1 MASQPNSIS
10 DELLRL
16 IREKPFP
23 VNQRGIKLTFLAL
36 LLGVLFIGGL
46 ITLSLLHEMHIRLAS
61 SHFLFDFGHRG
72 FLFACLLAA
81 AALIVTLAILLRVLH
96 QQQEL
101 EEELR
106 AKITLNESMRLA
118 FVDAGIATDS
128 TGRIVNVNPAALA
141 FFGFARCEMLNAAP
155 PYPFWLDRTTKDS
168 TLTDDG
174 SYPAEST
181 KGKQTFLARRKDG
194 TVFVCK
200 VSAAPFTDEK
210 GRRIGWLRIYRDVT
224 ELTRAR
230 EELLFAYERAMRVL
244 DALSVGISVTAQR
257 EKPQTLFVNSFY
269 ARHFGR
275 NTLSHQNL
283 RNLAIAQGGLQG
295 LHNGTEIF
303 EPERERWLLV
313 RASQL
318 VWPSGQKA
326 EMLTV
331 ADVTATHQAE
341 QMLSQQRK
349 TAEHLSRLITM
360 GEMASSIAHELNQPL
375 AAVQNYAA
383 GANLLLHS
391 GRLTQENL
399 EDALRKIEGQAQRA
413 GLIMKRIR
421 DFARRSTPQFEPAA
435 VNSIVDDTL
444 ELAQISARRFGMQVV
459 VEQEPGLPAVL
470 CDSVMISQ
478 VLVNL
483 LRNAMQAC
491 VNAQDKTIS
500 LTISSQAP
508 GSVTFAVSD
517 HGPGVPAEMKK
528 RLFEPFFSTKKTG
541 LGIGLNICR
550 SIIERHH
557 GRLLCEDN
565 PGGGARFRFSLAAA
579 SIPLTK
585 EKNESNHVA
594 ANSLVPVKN
603 C

>member
-1 MASQPNSIS
+1 
-10 DELLRL
+10 
-16 IREKPFP
+16 
-23 VNQRGIKLTFLAL
+23 
-36 LLGVLFIGGL
+36 
-46 ITLSLLHEMHIRLAS
+46 
-61 SHFLFDFGHRG
+61 
-72 FLFACLLAA
+72 
-81 AALIVTLAILLRVLH
+81 
-96 QQQEL
+96 
-101 EEELR
+101 
-106 AKITLNESMRLA
+106 
-118 FVDAGIATDS
+118 
-128 TGRIVNVNPAALA
+128 
-141 FFGFARCEMLNAAP
+141 
-155 PYPFWLDRTTKDS
+155 
-168 TLTDDG
+168 
-174 SYPAEST
+174 
-181 KGKQTFLARRKDG
+181 
-194 TVFVCK
+194 
-200 VSAAPFTDEK
+200 
-210 GRRIGWLRIYRDVT
+210 
-224 ELTRAR
+224 
-230 EELLFAYERAMRVL
+230 
-244 DALSVGISVTAQR
+244 
-257 EKPQTLFVNSFY
+257 
-269 ARHFGR
+269 
-275 NTLSHQNL
+275 
-283 RNLAIAQGGLQG
+283 
-295 LHNGTEIF
+295 
-303 EPERERWLLV
+303 
-313 RASQL
+313 
-318 VWPSGQKA
+318 
-326 EMLTV
+326 
-331 ADVTATHQAE
+331 
-341 QMLSQQRK
+341 MLSQQRK

>member
-1 MASQPNSIS
+1 MANQPNSIS
-10 DELLRL
+10 SELLRL

-23 VNQRGIKLTFLAL
+23 VNRRGIKLTFLAL
-36 LLGVLFIGGL
+36 LLTVLFIGGL
-46 ITLSLLHEMHIRLAS
+46 VTLSLLHEMHVRPAS
-61 SHFLFDFGHRG
+61 AHFLFDFGHRG

-81 AALIVTLAILLRVLH
+81 AALIATLAVLLRVLH

-106 AKITLNESMRLA
+106 AKIALNESMSLA
-118 FVDAGIATDS
+118 FVDAGITTDS
-128 TGRIVNVNPAALA
+128 TGKILNVNPATVS
-141 FFGFARCEMLNAAP
+141 FFGFARCDLLEAAP
-155 PYPFWLDRTTKDS
+155 PYPFWVDRT
-168 TLTDDG
+168 LPDG
-174 SYPAEST
+174 ELSADGTFAAEST
-181 KGKQTFLARRKDG
+181 KGCNTFLARRKDG
-194 TVFVCK
+194 STFVCK
-200 VSAAPFTDEK
+200 VSAAPFTDDAGK
-210 GRRIGWLRIYRDVT
+210 RIGWLRIYRDVT

-230 EELLFAYERAMRVL
+230 EELLAAYQRAMRVL
-244 DALSVGISVTAQR
+244 DALSVGISVTTQT
-257 EKPQTLFVNSFY
+257 ENSQTLFVNSFY
-269 ARHFGR
+269 VRLFGR
-275 NTLSHQNL
+275 NSLSHHNL
-283 RNLAIAQGGLQG
+283 RNAAAQQSGPAGLR
-295 LHNGTEIF
+295 NGTEIF
-303 EPERERWLLV
+303 DSKSQRWLFV
-313 RASQL
+313 RTSHI

-341 QMLSQQRK
+341 QMLSQQLK
-349 TAEHLSRLITM
+349 TAEQLSRLVTM

-421 DFARRSTPQFEPAA
+421 DFARRSTPNFVPVA
-435 VNSIVDDTL
+435 VESIVEDTM
-444 ELAQISARRFGMQVV
+444 ELAQISARRFGMHVTV
-459 VEQEPGLPAVL
+459 TREPDLPAVL

-491 VNAQDKTIS
+491 IHAENKTIT
-500 LTISSQAP
+500 LRISNQAS
-508 GSVTFAVSD
+508 GSVTFEVSD
-517 HGPGVPAEMKK
+517 HGPGVPEEMKK

-565 PGGGARFRFSLAAA
+565 PGGGALFRFSLPAA
-579 SIPLTK
+579 SIPVAK
-585 EKNESNHVA
+585 EEKQ
-594 ANSLVPVKN
+594 
-603 C
+603 